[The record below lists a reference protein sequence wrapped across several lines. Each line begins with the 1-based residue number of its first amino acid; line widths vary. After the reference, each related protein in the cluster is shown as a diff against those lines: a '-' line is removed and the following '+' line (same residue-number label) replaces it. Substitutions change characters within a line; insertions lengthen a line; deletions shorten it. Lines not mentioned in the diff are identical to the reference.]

1 MPQPVNLCVC
11 LGRVAGT
18 LLAQVPSGDG
28 GQFSAPITIPAA
40 TAAGKHTLIAVG
52 NAGTRAIKTITVS

>member
-52 NAGTRAIKTITVS
+52 VTLAVAGGIL